1 MKLVNATN
9 QGVVEVSEELALR
22 LLDGGGYIEL
32 DKPAPK
38 RRAKK
43 TAEEAEET
51 E

>member
-38 RRAKK
+38 KQPKK
-43 TAEEAEET
+43 VAEET